1 MIMDSLELLLG
12 TVPVGM
18 EPLAYMLGGFV
29 LLFLLDIT
37 FTFFMCIFKFISGGK
52 L

>member
-1 MIMDSLELLLG
+1 MIMESIEKLLG
-12 TVPVGM
+12 SVPVGM
-18 EPLAYMLGGFV
+18 EPLAYMLGGLS

-37 FTFFMCIFKFISGGK
+37 FTFFMCVFKYVSGGQ

>member
-1 MIMDSLELLLG
+1 MIMDSLEQLLG
-12 TVPVGM
+12 PVPVGM
-18 EPLAYMLGGFV
+18 EPLAYMLAGLC

-37 FTFFMCIFKFISGGK
+37 FTFFMCIFKFVSGGR